1 MCIIMENWS
10 WNYQLILW
18 NEQKLSRVDRYL
30 WKELRE
36 EINIEPI
43 LFIFLYLYME
53 LVYKGMQLL

>member
-1 MCIIMENWS
+1 MCIMMENWS

-53 LVYKGMQLL
+53 LVYKSMQLL

>member
-36 EINIEPI
+36 ELNIEPI